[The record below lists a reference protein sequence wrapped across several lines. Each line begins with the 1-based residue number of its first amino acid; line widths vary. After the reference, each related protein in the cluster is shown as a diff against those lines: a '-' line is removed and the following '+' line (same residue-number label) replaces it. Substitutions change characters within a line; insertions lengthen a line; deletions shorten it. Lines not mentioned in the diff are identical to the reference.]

1 MDREYPGYHR
11 ELKPSAEMMIA
22 LEAAMELTDE
32 EGETVT
38 LEDLNRKC
46 NLILKTLRKWIE
58 SFHIVYKDKIDL
70 TIIDLSYLSLQYISP
85 RSSKVFP

>member
-46 NLILKTLRKWIE
+46 NLILKTLRK
-58 SFHIVYKDKIDL
+58 
-70 TIIDLSYLSLQYISP
+70 
-85 RSSKVFP
+85 